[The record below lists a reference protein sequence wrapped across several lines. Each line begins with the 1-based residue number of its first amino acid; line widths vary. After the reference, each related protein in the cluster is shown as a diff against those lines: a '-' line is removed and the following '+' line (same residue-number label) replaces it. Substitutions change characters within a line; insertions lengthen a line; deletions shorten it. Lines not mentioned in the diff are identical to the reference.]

1 MDSGEK
7 ECSKTSPSEKN
18 DDEDESQGKDES
30 CTVKDGGSSSNS
42 TVEESEKKPSVR
54 PYVRSKMPRLRWTP
68 DLHMRF
74 VHAVERLGGQDRATP
89 KLVLQLMNIKGL
101 NIAHVKSHLQ
111 MYRSKKI
118 DESNQGLMDHR
129 LFMEGGDRN
138 VYNLSQLPLLPSFN
152 QRQNYSNLRYG
163 DPSWSPHGKWMHN
176 SAPGQNTISH
186 KTRPGFYD
194 TITERLIG
202 SHFYRPSANLDLWSR
217 TSSHTDGSTW
227 RRNED
232 FKEVYRQE
240 PWLGQ
245 SRQNPIQLNSSKLIQ
260 NGVQEQRI
268 SSDAAKSNPPISSAG
283 QTMRDTAR
291 LKRKASGSDDKLDL
305 NLSLA
310 LESRNESEQKGTLI
324 TDDDDEHLS
333 LSLFTSRPSSS
344 NLIKKLKEDDTVVH
358 GTDQQNA
365 IRGAS
370 TLDLTL

>member
-7 ECSKTSPSEKN
+7 ECSKTSPSEKT
-18 DDEDESQGKDES
+18 DDEDESEGKNES

-74 VHAVERLGGQDRATP
+74 VHAVERLGGQERATP

-118 DESNQGLMDHR
+118 DESNQG
-129 LFMEGGDRN
+129 FITVSSVSEK
-138 VYNLSQLPLLPSFN
+138 VNLKSLIS
-152 QRQNYSNLRYG
+152 RYG
-163 DPSWSPHGKWMHN
+163 DPSWSPHGN
-176 SAPGQNTISH
+176 GCI
-186 KTRPGFYD
+186 
-194 TITERLIG
+194 
-202 SHFYRPSANLDLWSR
+202 
-217 TSSHTDGSTW
+217 
-227 RRNED
+227 
-232 FKEVYRQE
+232 
-240 PWLGQ
+240 
-245 SRQNPIQLNSSKLIQ
+245 IQ
-260 NGVQEQRI
+260 NFLSHRRI
-268 SSDAAKSNPPISSAG
+268 HLAEERRFQG
-283 QTMRDTAR
+283 QTMRDTAG
-291 LKRKASGSDDKLDL
+291 LKRKASDSDDKLDL

-310 LESRNESEQKGTLI
+310 LESRNELEQKGRLVM
-324 TDDDDEHLS
+324 DDDEHLS

-344 NLIKKLKEDDTVVH
+344 SNLIKKLKEDDTIIH
-358 GTDQQNA
+358 ETDHQNA

>member
-7 ECSKTSPSEKN
+7 ECSKTSPSEKT
-18 DDEDESQGKDES
+18 DDEDESEGKNES

-74 VHAVERLGGQDRATP
+74 VHAVERLGGQERATP

-118 DESNQGLMDHR
+118 DESNQG
-129 LFMEGGDRN
+129 
-138 VYNLSQLPLLPSFN
+138 
-152 QRQNYSNLRYG
+152 
-163 DPSWSPHGKWMHN
+163 
-176 SAPGQNTISH
+176 
-186 KTRPGFYD
+186 
-194 TITERLIG
+194 
-202 SHFYRPSANLDLWSR
+202 SHFYRSANLDLCSR
-217 TSSHTDGSTW
+217 TSSHTHGSTW

-232 FKEVYRQE
+232 FNEEYGAPHRQE

-260 NGVQEQRI
+260 TRAHEQ
-268 SSDAAKSNPPISSAG
+268 SDTAKSNPPISSAG
-283 QTMRDTAR
+283 QTMRETAG
-291 LKRKASGSDDKLDL
+291 LKRKASDSDDKLDL

-310 LESRNESEQKGTLI
+310 LESRNELEQKGGLVM
-324 TDDDDEHLS
+324 DDDEHLS

-344 NLIKKLKEDDTVVH
+344 SNLIKKLKEDDTIVH
-358 GTDQQNA
+358 ETDHQNA
-365 IRGAS
+365 IKGAS

>member
-18 DDEDESQGKDES
+18 NDDEDESEGKNES

-129 LFMEGGDRN
+129 LFMEGVDRN

-176 SAPGQNTISH
+176 SAIGQNTISH

-202 SHFYRPSANLDLWSR
+202 SHFYRSANLDLCSR

-227 RRNED
+227 RRNEG
-232 FKEVYRQE
+232 FKEEYGPPHRQE
-240 PWLGQ
+240 SWLGQ

-260 NGVQEQRI
+260 NRVHHEQRI
-268 SSDAAKSNPPISSAG
+268 SSDTAKSNPPISSA
-283 QTMRDTAR
+283 MRDTAG
-291 LKRKASGSDDKLDL
+291 LKRKASDSDHELDL

-310 LESRNESEQKGTLI
+310 VESRNELEQKGTLI
-324 TDDDDEHLS
+324 MNDDEHLS

-344 NLIKKLKEDDTVVH
+344 NLNKKLKEDESVDVH
-358 GTDQQNA
+358 QNA

>member
-7 ECSKTSPSEKN
+7 ECSKTSPCGKN
-18 DDEDESQGKDES
+18 DDEDESEGKNGS

-42 TVEESEKKPSVR
+42 TVEESDKKPSVR

-118 DESNQGLMDHR
+118 DESNQGLIDQR
-129 LFMEGGDRN
+129 VFMEGVDRN
-138 VYNLSQLPLLPSFN
+138 IYNLSQLPLLPSFN

-176 SAPGQNTISH
+176 STSISH
-186 KTRPGFYD
+186 KTRPAGFYD
-194 TITERLIG
+194 TITERLMG
-202 SHFYRPSANLDLWSR
+202 SNFYRSANLDLCSR
-217 TSSHTDGSTW
+217 TSSFTDESAW
-227 RRNED
+227 RRNE
-232 FKEVYRQE
+232 EYGPPARQE
-240 PWLGQ
+240 AWLGQ
-245 SRQNPIQLNSSKLIQ
+245 SRQNPIQLNSMQ
-260 NGVQEQRI
+260 NRVHEQRI
-268 SSDAAKSNPPISSAG
+268 SSNTNTP
-283 QTMRDTAR
+283 MRDTAG
-291 LKRKASGSDDKLDL
+291 LKRKASSGADDQLDL

-310 LESRNESEQKGTLI
+310 LESRNDDEDEKGGMLMDDDD
-324 TDDDDEHLS
+324 DDDDEEELS
-333 LSLFTSRPSSS
+333 LSLYTSPSSLNRS
-344 NLIKKLKEDDTVVH
+344 KKLKEDCNGSD
-358 GTDQQNA
+358 DQNA
-365 IRGAS
+365 RGAS

>member
-7 ECSKTSPSEKN
+7 ECSKTSPSERT
-18 DDEDESQGKDES
+18 DDEDESEGKNES

-74 VHAVERLGGQDRATP
+74 VHAVERLGGQERATP

-129 LFMEGGDRN
+129 LFMEGVDRN

-152 QRQNYSNLRYG
+152 Q
-163 DPSWSPHGKWMHN
+163 GKITLI
-176 SAPGQNTISH
+176 SGLGQNTISH

-202 SHFYRPSANLDLWSR
+202 SHFYRSANLDLCSR

-227 RRNED
+227 RRNEVL
-232 FKEVYRQE
+232 KEEYGAPHRQE

-260 NGVQEQRI
+260 TRADEQ
-268 SSDAAKSNPPISSAG
+268 SDTAKSNPPISSAG
-283 QTMRDTAR
+283 QTMRDTAG
-291 LKRKASGSDDKLDL
+291 LKRKASDSDDKLDL

-310 LESRNESEQKGTLI
+310 LESRNELEQKGRLVM
-324 TDDDDEHLS
+324 DDDEHLS

-344 NLIKKLKEDDTVVH
+344 SNLIKKLKEDDTIIH
-358 GTDQQNA
+358 ETDHQNA

>member
-1 MDSGEK
+1 MIFH
-7 ECSKTSPSEKN
+7 SPSERT
-18 DDEDESQGKDES
+18 DDEDESEGKNES

-74 VHAVERLGGQDRATP
+74 VHAVERLGGQERATP

-118 DESNQGLMDHR
+118 DESNQGMEILLGPLM
-129 LFMEGGDRN
+129 E
-138 VYNLSQLPLLPSFN
+138 
-152 QRQNYSNLRYG
+152 
-163 DPSWSPHGKWMHN
+163 KWMHN
-176 SAPGQNTISH
+176 SGLGQNTISH

-202 SHFYRPSANLDLWSR
+202 SHFYRSANLDLCSR

-227 RRNED
+227 RRNEVL
-232 FKEVYRQE
+232 KEEYGAPHRQE

-260 NGVQEQRI
+260 TRADEQ
-268 SSDAAKSNPPISSAG
+268 SDTAKSNPPISSAG
-283 QTMRDTAR
+283 QTMRDTAG
-291 LKRKASGSDDKLDL
+291 LKRKASDSDDKLDL

-310 LESRNESEQKGTLI
+310 LESRNELEQKGRLVM
-324 TDDDDEHLS
+324 DDDEHLS

-344 NLIKKLKEDDTVVH
+344 SNLIKKLKEDDTIIH
-358 GTDQQNA
+358 ETDHQNA